1 MKWRL
6 ILTVLFAIV
15 LMAVPSA
22 QDPYAVL
29 GIPKIAS
36 LAEVKNAYRTLVKIW
51 HPDKS
56 NHPDAETKFIEIT
69 TAYQTLTNKD
79 KPDSYAEPTH
89 SFANSFNQFFDFD
102 MDTFFDNMHHRFNFE
117 FFRKL
122 QLHLDDFNSLLLTKK
137 SKKLTLVLFYSEFSI
152 AFFKAHTVLKKAIED
167 LTPIGIDFKTMN
179 KDVEPSAFWRAKG
192 VFIPHLVSIM
202 DSNLIVYQESF
213 QSVDNVINFVRKSL
227 PVNLIPEF
235 NDVTIDKFLNTWSAD
250 NHVRA
255 LVMQPGSPL
264 RLRYALIA
272 LEYRNHIN
280 FGFVNIGLY
289 ECRSTRDRYK
299 VPHDKDTLLIL
310 KENVRHPAAHLS
322 MAYIPMVGL
331 RDLMESNKYL
341 ILPRLSSQDVFDSLC
356 PVGQKHFCLV
366 LVSRNSPKHD
376 AHRQSIR
383 RFAQEARSIYPDVRL
398 AFMYVFRERQ
408 PHFINSLIQG
418 SESPSEPLLHIVL
431 LTRLSKIM
439 VSYKWL
445 LGDDY
450 DNWADYDLTKER
462 LTGVLNALL
471 GSKASWTLSN
481 EAHIG
486 VVLDEHGQSLL
497 ARIVARAQQHI
508 ITIFYTMI
516 DLTINHGLFFMYIVF
531 LMIGMMMV
539 MYFLYTLVEN
549 EIKEINKKADQTKP
563 KPSQTVRQ
571 RELKLH
577 ELRAETYNG
586 LVRLIKPGCRTIIL
600 LIDNSTA
607 VLLARQFYHIVWPYR
622 KNKSL
627 MFGYLNLDRGPSKDW
642 YCELL
647 SLSLTDTNK
656 SIHINTRNC
665 VGTVLS
671 LCSLKKYF
679 CMYHTK
685 HPESSR
691 HKNDKWRRVG
701 MKPPKGGGEFWG
713 FNEETDEDIYSFD
726 EDEENTAG
734 FKPILKDKEEDIRTE
749 HLLDGLPMWLDR
761 LFEGSTTRYHIN
773 YWPDFK
779 V

>member
-6 ILTVLFAIV
+6 ISTVLFAIV
-15 LMAVPSA
+15 LTAQPA
-22 QDPYAVL
+22 TQDPYAIL
-29 GIPKIAS
+29 GISKTAS
-36 LAEVKNAYRTLVKIW
+36 LTEVKNAYRNLVKKW

-56 NHPDAETKFIEIT
+56 NHPEAETKFIEIA
-69 TAYQTLTNKD
+69 TAYEALTNRY
-79 KPDSYAEPTH
+79 KPDNYAAPTN
-89 SFANSFNQFFDFD
+89 SFSSNFNQFFDFD
-102 MDTFFDNMHHRFNFE
+102 MDNFFENVHHHFTFE

-122 QLHLDDFNSLLLTKK
+122 QINLDEFNSLMLTKK
-137 SKKLTLVLFYSEFSI
+137 SKKLTLILFYSEFSL
-152 AFFKAHTVLKKAIED
+152 AFLKAQSVLKKVIED
-167 LTPIGIDFKTMN
+167 VIPIGVDFKTMN
-179 KDVEPSAFWRAKG
+179 KDLEPSAFWRAKG
-192 VFIPHLVSIM
+192 VFIPHLVSII

-213 QSVDNVINFVRKSL
+213 QNADNIINFIRKSL
-227 PVNLIPEF
+227 PVNLVPEF
-235 NDVTIDKFLNTWSAD
+235 NDDSIDTFLNTWSAD

-272 LEYRNHIN
+272 LEYRNHFN
-280 FGFVNIGLY
+280 FGYMNIGLY
-289 ECRSTRDRYK
+289 ECQSTRDKYK
-299 VPHDKDTLLIL
+299 VPRDKDTLLIL
-310 KENVRHPAAHLS
+310 KENIEHPAAHLS
-322 MAYIPMVGL
+322 MSYIPMVGL

-341 ILPRLSSQDVFDSLC
+341 TLPRLSSQEVFDTLC

-366 LVSRNSPKHD
+366 LVSRNSPNHD

-418 SESPSEPLLHIVL
+418 RESPSEPLLHIVL
-431 LTRLSKIM
+431 LTRLNKIM

-450 DNWADYDLTKER
+450 DDWANYDLTKEK
-462 LTGVLNALL
+462 LTGVLNVLL
-471 GSKASWTLSN
+471 GSKAMWTFNN

-497 ARIVARAQQHI
+497 ARIAARAQQHI

-516 DLTINHGLFFMYIVF
+516 DMAINHGLFFMHIVF
-531 LMIGMMMV
+531 LMIGTMVV
-539 MYFLYTLVEN
+539 MYILYILVEK
-549 EIKEINKKADQTKP
+549 EVKEINKKVDKTKT
-563 KPSQTVRQ
+563 KPSQINKQ

-607 VLLARQFYHIVWPYR
+607 LLLARQFYHTVWPYR

-627 MFGYLNLDRGPSKDW
+627 MFGYLNLDRSPSRDW

-671 LCSLKKYF
+671 MCSLKKYF
-679 CMYHTK
+679 CMYHAK

-701 MKPPKGGGEFWG
+701 MKPPRNGGEFWG
-713 FNEETDEDIYSFD
+713 FNEESDDNNYSFD

-734 FKPILKDKEEDIRTE
+734 FKPILKARK
-749 HLLDGLPMWLDR
+749 R
-761 LFEGSTTRYHIN
+761 LQC
-773 YWPDFK
+773 
-779 V
+779 

>member
-6 ILTVLFAIV
+6 ISIVLFAIV
-15 LMAVPSA
+15 LTAQPA
-22 QDPYAVL
+22 TQDPYAIL
-29 GIPKIAS
+29 GISKTAS
-36 LAEVKNAYRTLVKIW
+36 LAEVKNAYRNLVKIW
-51 HPDKS
+51 HPDKNS
-56 NHPDAETKFIEIT
+56 HPEAETKFIEIT
-69 TAYQTLTNKD
+69 TAYEALTNRD
-79 KPDSYAEPTH
+79 KPDSYAAPPN
-89 SFANSFNQFFDFD
+89 SFSSNFNQFFDFD
-102 MDTFFDNMHHRFNFE
+102 MDNFFDNMHHRYTFE

-122 QLHLDDFNSLLLTKK
+122 QITLDEFNSLMLTKN
-137 SKKLTLVLFYSEFSI
+137 SKKLTLILFYSEFSL
-152 AFFKAHTVLKKAIED
+152 AFLKAQSVLKKVIED
-167 LTPIGIDFKTMN
+167 VIPIGVDFKTMN
-179 KDVEPSAFWRAKG
+179 KDMEPSAFWRAKG
-192 VFIPHLVSIM
+192 VFIPHLVSII

-213 QSVDNVINFVRKSL
+213 QSAENIVNFIRKSL
-227 PVNLIPEF
+227 PVNLIPEY

-264 RLRYALIA
+264 RIRYALIA

-280 FGFVNIGLY
+280 FGYMNIGLY

-310 KENVRHPAAHLS
+310 KENVRRPAAHLS

-341 ILPRLSSQDVFDSLC
+341 TLPRLSSQDVFDTLC
-356 PVGQKHFCLV
+356 PIGQKQFCLV
-366 LVSRNSPKHD
+366 LVSRNSPNHE

-383 RFAQEARSIYPDVRL
+383 RFAQEARSIYPNKRL

-408 PHFINSLIQG
+408 PHFINSLTQG

-431 LTRLSKIM
+431 LTRLNKIT

-450 DNWADYDLTKER
+450 NNWANYDLTKEK

-471 GSKASWTLSN
+471 SSEAAWTLSN

-486 VVLDEHGQSLL
+486 IVLDEHGQTLL
-497 ARIVARAQQHI
+497 VRIAARAQQHI
-508 ITIFYTMI
+508 ITMFYTMI
-516 DLTINHGLFFMYIVF
+516 DMTINHGLFFMYIVF
-531 LMIGMMMV
+531 LMIASMVV
-539 MYFLYTLVEN
+539 MYFIYILVEN
-549 EIKEINKKADQTKP
+549 EIKEINKKVDNTKTKP
-563 KPSQTVRQ
+563 PQMIRQ

-607 VLLARQFYHIVWPYR
+607 LLLARQFYHTVWPYR

-627 MFGYLNLDRGPSKDW
+627 MFGYLNLDRTPSRDW

-679 CMYHTK
+679 CMYHAK

-701 MKPPKGGGEFWG
+701 MKPPKNGGEFWG
-713 FNEETDEDIYSFD
+713 FNEESDEDNYSFD
-726 EDEENTAG
+726 EDEESTAG
-734 FKPILKDKEEDIRTE
+734 FKPILKDKEEEIRTE